1 MKPPNLSE
9 WALRHQ
15 QMVFYLI
22 IVFMIGGVI
31 SYFQLGR
38 AEDPDFT
45 FKVMVV
51 RTLWPG
57 ASAQQVEQQLTERIE
72 KKLAETPWVDVLR
85 TASRPG
91 ESLTV
96 VLLKDYTPKTE
107 VSEAWRQVRKKLDD
121 IHHTLPPGVQG
132 PFPNDEFGDIQIKI
146 FALTAKD
153 DKTGYTMG
161 DLRREADRLARELRR
176 VDDVKKIELIGVQDE
191 KIYIDVSPA
200 RLAAMGLVPGQVF
213 DALQRQNAVAP
224 AGHVETETDRVR
236 LRVSGPFDSVDALRE
251 ATLAVGGRS
260 FRLGDIA
267 RVTRGLADPPQPRMR
282 VAGRDAIGLGVVMAK
297 GGNVIDLGEKLS
309 AAMARLQQDLPVG
322 IEVHVV
328 ADQPQV
334 VKTSLNLFVRT
345 LGEAVLIVL
354 AVSFLSLGWRT
365 GTVVAL
371 SIPLVL
377 AITFLA
383 MKAFGIDLQRIS
395 LGALVIALGL
405 LVDDAIITAEM
416 MVVKMEQGW
425 DRFKAATFAYTST
438 AFPML
443 TGTLITA
450 AGFTPVGFAKSGAGE
465 YTISIFQVVT
475 IALLVSWLVAVVFTP
490 WLGYKLL
497 DPVSLRA
504 IGEKH
509 GGDVYDSPFYRR
521 FRALVEWCLRHRWL
535 VIFATVGFFGL
546 SLVAFNTGVQ
556 KQFFPAASRPEIMV
570 DIWLPQGASLKATER
585 EVKRVEALLAKDD
598 NIVSW
603 SSYIGNGAPRFF
615 LSLDQQLFAD
625 NFGQMVI
632 VTRGLTEREALKN
645 RLEAA
650 FDAADGSWSHLRLR
664 VVRLENGPP
673 VGYPVQFRILGED
686 LAALRDGA
694 ESISTLMR
702 AHPNLRNV
710 NFDWNDRVK
719 SVRVEIDQARA
730 RALGVSSQ
738 DVALTLQGWLVGA
751 TVTQFRE
758 NDQLIDVVWRASV
771 ARSRGPA
778 CGDATA
784 EEDAKIAA
792 SKSGGGIPL
801 ADATPPRCGSPS
813 AASGRAGAERGATA
827 ADNFADPR
835 SLQRLPDLDIV
846 ATSGRHIPLAQ
857 VAKLV
862 PVLEEGLIWRRD
874 RLPAITIRADIVGS
888 LQPQAASV
896 QIDQQL
902 GDLRA
907 KLPPGFRIEVGGSI
921 EESAKGEDSIKA
933 VVPLMIVGVI
943 TLLMIQLQN
952 ISRTIMVLL
961 TAPLGLIGVTL
972 ALLLFQVPYGFV
984 ANLGVIALMGMI
996 LRNSVILVD
1005 QIEQDEAEGKSA
1017 WEAIVSS
1024 TVRRFR
1030 PITLTA
1036 AASVLAMIPLTRQVF
1051 WGPMAV
1057 AIMGGLIVAT
1067 VLTCLFLPAL
1077 YAAWFRVR
1085 EPGTDP
1091 GVEA

>member
-1 MKPPNLSE
+1 MKQINLSE

-15 QMVFYLI
+15 SMVLYLM
-22 IVFMIGGVI
+22 IVFMVGGVI
-31 SYFQLGR
+31 SFFSLGR

-57 ASAQQVEQQLTERIE
+57 ANAQQVEQQLTERIE

-85 TASRPG
+85 TASKPG
-91 ESLTV
+91 ESLTIV
-96 VLLKDYTPKTE
+96 ILKDYTPKTE
-107 VSEAWRQVRKKLDD
+107 VPEAWRQVRKKLDD
-121 IHHTLPPGVQG
+121 IRHTLPAGVQG
-132 PFPNDEFGDIQIKI
+132 PFPNDEFGDVQIKI
-146 FALTAKD
+146 FALTSRD

-161 DLRREADRLARELRR
+161 DLRREADKLARELRR
-176 VDDVKKIELIGVQDE
+176 VPDVKKIELIGVQDE

-200 RLAAMGLVPGQVF
+200 RLAAMGLVPTQVF
-213 DALQRQNAVAP
+213 DALQRQNAVVP
-224 AGHVETETDRVR
+224 AGQVETETDRVR
-236 LRVSGPFDSVDALRE
+236 LRVTGPFDSVDAIRE
-251 ATLAVGGRS
+251 TMLAFGGRS

-267 RVTRGLADPPQPRMR
+267 RVSRGLADPPQPRMR
-282 VAGRDAIGLGVVMAK
+282 FAGRDAIGIGVVMAR
-297 GGNVIDLGEKLS
+297 GGNVIDLGENLAKT
-309 AAMARLQQDLPVG
+309 MNRLQQDLPVG
-322 IEVHVV
+322 MDAHVV
-328 ADQPQV
+328 FDQPQI

-345 LGEAVLIVL
+345 LGEAMAIVL

-377 AITFLA
+377 AMTFLA
-383 MKAFGIDLQRIS
+383 MKLFGIDLQRIS

-405 LVDDAIITAEM
+405 LVDDAIIAAEM

-475 IALLVSWLVAVVFTP
+475 ISLLVSWIVAVVFTP

-497 DPVSLRA
+497 DPVKLRA
-504 IGEKH
+504 VAEKH
-509 GGDVYDSPFYRR
+509 GGDIYNSPFYRR
-521 FRALVEWCLRHRWL
+521 FRALVVWCLRHRWL
-535 VIFATVGFFGL
+535 VIIATIGIFVL
-546 SLVAFNTGVQ
+546 SLVAFNKGVQ
-556 KQFFPAASRPEIMV
+556 KQFFPAASRPEVMI

-585 EVKRVEALLAKDD
+585 EVKRVEALLANDER
-598 NIVSW
+598 IASW

-632 VTRGLTEREALKN
+632 VTKGLNEREEVKN

-650 FDAADGSWSHLRLR
+650 FDAPDGSWAQLRLR

-673 VGYPVQFRILGED
+673 VGYPVQFRVLGED
-686 LAALRDGA
+686 LLALRDNA
-694 ESISTLMR
+694 EGIAAVMR

-710 NFDWNDRVK
+710 NFDWNDRIK
-719 SVRVEIDQARA
+719 SVRVEIDQSRA

-758 NDQLIDVVWRASV
+758 NDQLIDVVWRADGG
-771 ARSRGPA
+771 RRG
-778 CGDATA
+778 D
-784 EEDAKIAA
+784 
-792 SKSGGGIPL
+792 
-801 ADATPPRCGSPS
+801 
-813 AASGRAGAERGATA
+813 
-827 ADNFADPR
+827 ADPR
-835 SLQRLPDLDIV
+835 TLTRLPDLDLV
-846 ATSGRHIPLAQ
+846 TASGRHVPLAQ
-857 VAKLV
+857 VARLV

-874 RLPAITIRADIVGS
+874 RLPTITVRADAVGAM
-888 LQPQAASV
+888 QPQAISA
-896 QIDQQL
+896 QIDEQL
-902 GDLRA
+902 IELRA
-907 KLPPGFRIEVGGSI
+907 KLPPGFRIELGGST
-921 EESAKGEDSIKA
+921 EESAKGENSIKA

-943 TLLMIQLQN
+943 TLLMMQLQS
-952 ISRTIMVLL
+952 ISRTFLVFL

-972 ALLLFQVPYGFV
+972 ALLIFQVPYGFV

-1005 QIEQDEAEGKSA
+1005 QIEQDEQAGKSE
-1017 WEAIVSS
+1017 WEAIVGS

-1030 PITLTA
+1030 PIVLTA
-1036 AASVLAMIPLTRQVF
+1036 GAAILAMIPLTRQVF

-1085 EPGTDP
+1085 EPDG
-1091 GVEA
+1091 EASEA

>member
-1 MKPPNLSE
+1 MKQINLSE

-15 QMVFYLI
+15 QMVLYLI
-22 IVFMIGGVI
+22 IVFMIGGAVA
-31 SYFQLGR
+31 YLQLGR

-45 FKVMVV
+45 FKAMTV

-72 KKLAETPWVDVLR
+72 KKLYETPWVDVLR

-91 ESLTV
+91 ESLSIV
-96 VLLKDYTPKTE
+96 VLKDYTPKTE
-107 VSEAWRQVRKKLDD
+107 VPEAWRQVRKKLDD
-121 IHHTLPPGVQG
+121 IRHTLPPGVQG

-146 FALTAKD
+146 FALTARD
-153 DKTGYTMG
+153 DKTGYGIG

-176 VDDVKKIELIGVQDE
+176 LADVKKVEMIGVQDE
-191 KIYIDVSPA
+191 KIYIDVSPE
-200 RLAAMGLVPGQVF
+200 RLAAMGLAPTQVF

-224 AGHVETETDRVR
+224 AGHVETESDRVR
-236 LRVSGPFDSVDALRE
+236 LRVSGPFDSVDAMRE
-251 ATLAVGGRS
+251 ANLAVGGRA

-267 RVTRGLADPPQPRMR
+267 RVSRGFADPPQPRMR
-282 VAGRDAIGLGVVMAK
+282 VAGREAIGLGVVMAK
-297 GGNVIDLGEKLS
+297 GANVIALGENLS
-309 AAMARLQQDLPVG
+309 EAMKRLQQDLPVG
-322 IEVHVV
+322 IDVHVV
-328 ADQPQV
+328 ADQPLV

-345 LGEAVLIVL
+345 LGEAIIIVL

-377 AITFLA
+377 AMTLIA
-383 MKAFGIDLQRIS
+383 MKVFGIDLQRIS
-395 LGALVIALGL
+395 LGALVISLGL
-405 LVDDAIITAEM
+405 LVDDAIIAAEM

-465 YTISIFQVVT
+465 YTFSIFAVVT
-475 IALLVSWLVAVVFTP
+475 IALLVSWIVAVVFTP
-490 WLGYKLL
+490 YLGYKLL
-497 DPVSLRA
+497 DPAKLRA
-504 IGEKH
+504 IAEKH

-521 FRALVEWCLRHRWL
+521 FRALVVWCLRHRWL
-535 VIFATVGFFGL
+535 VIFATIAAFVL
-546 SLVAFNTGVQ
+546 SLAAFNSAVQ
-556 KQFFPAASRPEIMV
+556 KQFFPAASRPELMV
-570 DIWLPQGASLKATER
+570 DIWLPQGAALKATER
-585 EVKRVEALLAKDD
+585 EVKRVEALVDKDEG
-598 NIVSW
+598 IASW

-625 NFGQMVI
+625 NFGQMII
-632 VTRGLTEREALKN
+632 VTKGLKEREAVKS

-650 FDAADGSWSHLRLR
+650 FDAQDGSWSHLRLR

-686 LAALRDGA
+686 LAALREGA
-694 ESISTLMR
+694 EGISSVMR

-738 DVALTLQGWLVGA
+738 DVALTLQGWLLGA

-758 NDQLIDVVWRASV
+758 NDQLIDVVWRA
-771 ARSRGPA
+771 
-778 CGDATA
+778 
-784 EEDAKIAA
+784 
-792 SKSGGGIPL
+792 
-801 ADATPPRCGSPS
+801 
-813 AASGRAGAERGATA
+813 GAEQGTGAT
-827 ADNFADPR
+827 DGFADPR
-835 SLQRLPDLDIV
+835 TLARLPDLDIV

-857 VAKLV
+857 VARLV

-874 RLPAITIRADIVGS
+874 RLPTITVRADIVGS

-896 QIDQQL
+896 QIDRQL
-902 GDLRA
+902 GALRA
-907 KLPPGFRIEVGGSI
+907 KLPPGFRVEVGGAT
-921 EESAKGEDSIKA
+921 EESAKGENSIMA

-1005 QIEQDEAEGKSA
+1005 QIEQDERAGKSP
-1017 WEAIVSS
+1017 WEAIVGS

-1067 VLTCLFLPAL
+1067 ALTCLFLPAL
-1077 YAAWFRVR
+1077 YAAWFRVK
-1085 EPGTDP
+1085 EPD
-1091 GVEA
+1091 ALHA

>member
-1 MKPPNLSE
+1 MKQVNLSE

-15 QMVFYLI
+15 QMVLYLM
-22 IVFMIGGVI
+22 IVFMVGGVLA
-31 SYFQLGR
+31 FLQLGR

-57 ASAQQVEQQLTERIE
+57 ANAQQVEQQLTERIE

-85 TASRPG
+85 TASKPG
-91 ESLTV
+91 ESLTIV
-96 VLLKDYTPKTE
+96 ILKDYTPKTE
-107 VSEAWRQVRKKLDD
+107 VPEAWRQVRKKLDD
-121 IHHTLPPGVQG
+121 IRHTLPAGVQG
-132 PFPNDEFGDIQIKI
+132 PFPNDEFGDVQIKI

-153 DKTGYTMG
+153 DKAGYGMG
-161 DLRREADRLARELRR
+161 DLRREADKLARELRR
-176 VDDVKKIELIGVQDE
+176 VEDVKKIELIGVQDE

-200 RLAAMGLVPGQVF
+200 RLAAMGLVPTQVF

-224 AGHVETETDRVR
+224 AGHVETATDRVR
-236 LRVSGPFDSVDALRE
+236 LRVTGPFDSVEALRE
-251 ATLAVGGRS
+251 TSLAVGGRA

-282 VAGRDAIGLGVVMAK
+282 VAGREAIGLGVVMAR
-297 GGNVIDLGEKLS
+297 GGNVIDLGDNLS
-309 AAMARLQQDLPVG
+309 KTMTRLQQDLPVG
-322 IEVHVV
+322 IDVHTVF
-328 ADQPQV
+328 DQPQI
-334 VKTSLNLFVRT
+334 VKTSLNLFVQT
-345 LGEAVLIVL
+345 LGEAMIIVL

-377 AITFLA
+377 AMTFLA

-395 LGALVIALGL
+395 LGALVISLGL
-405 LVDDAIITAEM
+405 LVDDAIITVEM

-475 IALLVSWLVAVVFTP
+475 ISLLVSWIVAVVFTP

-497 DPVSLRA
+497 DPVKLRA
-504 IGEKH
+504 IAEKH
-509 GGDVYDSPFYRR
+509 GGDIYDSPFYRR

-535 VIFATVGFFGL
+535 VIFATVGFFAL
-546 SLVAFNTGVQ
+546 SLVAFNKGVQ
-556 KQFFPAASRPEIMV
+556 KQFFPPASRPEIMV

-585 EVKRVEALLAKDD
+585 EVKRVEALLDKDE
-598 NIVSW
+598 NIASW
-603 SSYIGNGAPRFF
+603 SSYVGNGAPRFF

-632 VTRGLTEREALKN
+632 VTKGLKEAVTVKN

-673 VGYPVQFRILGED
+673 VGYPVQFRVLGED
-686 LAALRDGA
+686 LLALRDNA

-702 AHPNLRNV
+702 THPNLRNV

-719 SVRVEIDQARA
+719 AVRVEIDQARA

-758 NDQLIDVVWRASV
+758 NDQLIDVVWRA
-771 ARSRGPA
+771 
-778 CGDATA
+778 
-784 EEDAKIAA
+784 
-792 SKSGGGIPL
+792 
-801 ADATPPRCGSPS
+801 
-813 AASGRAGAERGATA
+813 GAEGGSE
-827 ADNFADPR
+827 NSADPR
-835 SLQRLPDLDIV
+835 TLARLPDLDLV
-846 ATSGRHIPLAQ
+846 SSSGRHIPLAQ
-857 VAKLV
+857 VARLV

-874 RLPAITIRADIVGS
+874 RMPTITVRADIVGS
-888 LQPQAASV
+888 VQPAAASA

-902 GDLRA
+902 AGLRA
-907 KLPPGFRIEVGGSI
+907 KLPPGFRIELGGST
-921 EESAKGEDSIKA
+921 EESAKGENSIKA

-943 TLLMIQLQN
+943 TLLMIQLQS
-952 ISRTIMVLL
+952 ISRTVMVLL

-972 ALLLFQVPYGFV
+972 ALLVFRVPYGFV

-1005 QIEQDEAEGKSA
+1005 QIEQDEASGKSE
-1017 WEAIVSS
+1017 WEAIVGS

-1030 PITLTA
+1030 PIVLTA
-1036 AASVLAMIPLTRQVF
+1036 AAAVLAMIPLTRQVF

-1057 AIMGGLIVAT
+1057 AIMGGLIIAT

-1085 EPGTDP
+1085 EPESGP
-1091 GVEA
+1091 AAA

>member
-1 MKPPNLSE
+1 MKQLNLSE

-15 QMVFYLI
+15 QMVLYLM
-22 IVFMIGGVI
+22 IVLMVGGTLA
-31 SYFQLGR
+31 FFKLGR

-85 TASRPG
+85 TASKPG
-91 ESLTV
+91 ESLTIV
-96 VLLKDYTPKTE
+96 ILKDYTPKTE
-107 VSEAWRQVRKKLDD
+107 VPEAWRQVRKKLDD
-121 IHHTLPPGVQG
+121 IRHTLPAGVQG
-132 PFPNDEFGDIQIKI
+132 PFPNDEFGDVQIKI

-161 DLRREADRLARELRR
+161 DLRREADKLARELRR
-176 VDDVKKIELIGVQDE
+176 VPDVKKIELIGVQDE

-200 RLAAMGLVPGQVF
+200 RLAAMGLAPTQVF
-213 DALQRQNAVAP
+213 DALQRQNAVVP
-224 AGHVETETDRVR
+224 SGHVETETDRVR

-251 ATLAVGGRS
+251 ASLAVGGRS

-282 VAGRDAIGLGVVMAK
+282 VAGRDAVGLGIVMAR
-297 GGNVIDLGEKLS
+297 GGNVIDLGDNLS
-309 AAMARLQQDLPVG
+309 QAMTRLQQDLPVG
-322 IEVHVV
+322 MDVHVV
-328 ADQPQV
+328 FDQPQI

-345 LGEAVLIVL
+345 LGEAMIIVL

-377 AITFLA
+377 AITFLL
-383 MKAFGIDLQRIS
+383 MKVFGIDLQRIS
-395 LGALVIALGL
+395 LGALVISLGL
-405 LVDDAIITAEM
+405 LVDDAIIAVEM

-475 IALLVSWLVAVVFTP
+475 IALLVSWIVAVVFTP

-497 DPVSLRA
+497 DPAKLRA
-504 IGEKH
+504 IAEKH
-509 GGDVYDSPFYRR
+509 GGDIYDSPFYRG
-521 FRALVEWCLRHRWL
+521 FRAIVVWCLRHRWL
-535 VIFATVGFFGL
+535 VIFATVGFFAL
-546 SLVAFNTGVQ
+546 SLVAFNKGVQ
-556 KQFFPAASRPEIMV
+556 KQFFPPASRPEIMI

-585 EVKRVEALLAKDD
+585 EVKRVEALLDKDE
-598 NIVSW
+598 NIASW

-632 VTRGLTEREALKN
+632 ITKGLAEREIVKN

-686 LAALRDGA
+686 LAGLRENA

-719 SVRVEIDQARA
+719 AVRVEIDQARA

-758 NDQLIDVVWRASV
+758 NDQLIDVVWRA
-771 ARSRGPA
+771 
-778 CGDATA
+778 
-784 EEDAKIAA
+784 
-792 SKSGGGIPL
+792 
-801 ADATPPRCGSPS
+801 
-813 AASGRAGAERGATA
+813 GAERA
-827 ADNFADPR
+827 ANGPEFADPR
-835 SLQRLPDLDIV
+835 TLSRLPDLDV
-846 ATSGRHIPLAQ
+846 VSAGGRHIPLAQ
-857 VAKLV
+857 VARLV

-874 RLPAITIRADIVGS
+874 RMPTITVRADIVGS
-888 LQPQAASV
+888 MQPQAASALL
-896 QIDQQL
+896 DQQL
-902 GDLRA
+902 GSLRA
-907 KLPPGFRIEVGGSI
+907 KLPPGFRIEMGGST

-933 VVPLMIVGVI
+933 AVPLMIVGVI
-943 TLLMIQLQN
+943 TLLMIQLQS

-972 ALLLFQVPYGFV
+972 ALLVFQVPYGFV

-1005 QIEQDEAEGKSA
+1005 QIEQDEQSGKSE
-1017 WEAIVSS
+1017 WEAIVGS

-1030 PITLTA
+1030 PIVLTA
-1036 AASVLAMIPLTRQVF
+1036 AAAVLAMIPLTRQVF

-1077 YAAWFRVR
+1077 YAAWYRVK
-1085 EPGTDP
+1085 EPTDDL
-1091 GVEA
+1091 VAA

>member
-1 MKPPNLSE
+1 MKQLNLSE

-15 QMVFYLI
+15 SMVLYLM
-22 IVFMIGGVI
+22 IVFMVGGVI
-31 SYFQLGR
+31 SFFQLGR

-85 TASRPG
+85 TASKPG
-91 ESLTV
+91 ESLTIV
-96 VLLKDYTPKTE
+96 ILKDYTPKTE
-107 VSEAWRQVRKKLDD
+107 VPEAWRQVRKKLDD
-121 IHHTLPPGVQG
+121 IRHTLPAGVQG
-132 PFPNDEFGDIQIKI
+132 PFPNDEFGDVQMKI
-146 FALTAKD
+146 FALTSRD
-153 DKTGYTMG
+153 DKAGYGMG

-176 VDDVKKIELIGVQDE
+176 VEDVKKIELIGVQDE

-200 RLAAMGLVPGQVF
+200 RLAAMGLAPTQVF

-251 ATLAVGGRS
+251 TTLAVGGRS
-260 FRLGDIA
+260 FRLGDIGKI
-267 RVTRGLADPPQPRMR
+267 TRGLADPPQPRMR
-282 VAGRDAIGLGVVMAK
+282 VAGREAVGLGIVMAR
-297 GGNVIDLGEKLS
+297 GGNVIALGENL
-309 AAMARLQQDLPVG
+309 ATTMARLQRDLPVG
-322 IEVHVV
+322 MDVHVV
-328 ADQPQV
+328 FDQPDI

-345 LGEAVLIVL
+345 LGEAILIVL

-377 AITFLA
+377 AMTFFA
-383 MKAFGIDLQRIS
+383 MKIFGIDLQRIS
-395 LGALVIALGL
+395 LGALVISLGL
-405 LVDDAIITAEM
+405 LVDDAIIAAEM

-475 IALLVSWLVAVVFTP
+475 IALLVSWIVAVVFTP
-490 WLGYKLL
+490 YLGYKLL
-497 DPVSLRA
+497 DPAKLRE

-509 GGDVYDSPFYRR
+509 GGDIYDSPFYRR
-521 FRALVEWCLRHRWL
+521 FRALVVWCLRHRWL
-535 VIFATVGFFGL
+535 VIGATVAGFVL
-546 SLVAFNTGVQ
+546 SLMAFNGAVQ
-556 KQFFPAASRPEIMV
+556 KQFFPAASRPELMV

-585 EVKRVEALLAKDD
+585 EVKRVEALIDKDAG
-598 NIVSW
+598 IASW
-603 SSYIGNGAPRFF
+603 SSYVGNGAPRFF

-632 VTRGLTEREALKN
+632 VARGLKEREEVKN

-650 FDAADGSWSHLRLR
+650 FDAADGSWSHLRMR

-694 ESISTLMR
+694 ESISTVMR
-702 AHPNLRNV
+702 AHPSLRNV
-710 NFDWNDRVK
+710 NFDWNDRIK
-719 SVRVEIDQARA
+719 AVRVEIDQARA

-758 NDQLIDVVWRASV
+758 DDQLIDVVWRA
-771 ARSRGPA
+771 
-778 CGDATA
+778 
-784 EEDAKIAA
+784 
-792 SKSGGGIPL
+792 
-801 ADATPPRCGSPS
+801 
-813 AASGRAGAERGATA
+813 GAEGGS
-827 ADNFADPR
+827 DPR
-835 SLQRLPDLDIV
+835 TLTRLPDLDIV
-846 ATSGRHIPLAQ
+846 ASSGRHIPLAQ

-874 RLPAITIRADIVGS
+874 RLPTITVRADVVGS
-888 LQPQAASV
+888 LQPQAASA

-902 GDLRA
+902 ATLKA
-907 KLPPGFRIEVGGSI
+907 KLPPGFRIETGGST
-921 EESAKGEDSIKA
+921 EESAKGENSIKA

-943 TLLMIQLQN
+943 TLLMIQLQS

-972 ALLLFQVPYGFV
+972 ALLVFQVPYGFV

-1005 QIEQDEAEGKSA
+1005 QIEQDEQSGKSE
-1017 WEAIVSS
+1017 WEAIVGS

-1036 AASVLAMIPLTRQVF
+1036 AAAVLAMIPLTRQVF

-1077 YAAWFRVR
+1077 YAAWYRVK
-1085 EPGTDP
+1085 EPTDDL
-1091 GVEA
+1091 AAA

>member
-1 MKPPNLSE
+1 MRQVNLSE

-15 QMVFYLI
+15 SMVLYLM
-22 IVFMIGGVI
+22 IVFMVGGVLA
-31 SYFQLGR
+31 FLKLGR

-85 TASRPG
+85 TASKPG
-91 ESLTV
+91 ESLTIV
-96 VLLKDYTPKTE
+96 ILKDYTPKAE
-107 VSEAWRQVRKKLDD
+107 VPEAWRQVRKKLDD
-121 IHHTLPPGVQG
+121 IRHTLPAGVQG
-132 PFPNDEFGDIQIKI
+132 PFPNDEFGDVQIKI
-146 FALTAKD
+146 FALTSRD
-153 DKTGYTMG
+153 DKAGYGMG

-176 VDDVKKIELIGVQDE
+176 VPDVKKIELIGVQDE

-200 RLAAMGLVPGQVF
+200 RLAAMGLVPTQVF

-224 AGHVETETDRVR
+224 AGHVETATDRVR
-236 LRVSGPFDSVDALRE
+236 LRVSGPFDSVEAIRE
-251 ATLAVGGRS
+251 TMLSVGGRA

-267 RVTRGLADPPQPRMR
+267 RVSRGLADPPQPRMR
-282 VAGRDAIGLGVVMAK
+282 VAGRDAVGLGVVMAR
-297 GGNVIDLGEKLS
+297 GGNVINLGENLS
-309 AAMARLQQDLPVG
+309 ATMARLQQDLPVG
-322 IEVHVV
+322 IDVQVV
-328 ADQPQV
+328 FDQPQI
-334 VKTSLNLFVRT
+334 VKTSLNLFVQT
-345 LGEAVLIVL
+345 LGEAMIIVL

-377 AITFLA
+377 AMTFLA
-383 MKAFGIDLQRIS
+383 MQAFGIDLQRIS
-395 LGALVIALGL
+395 LGALVISLGL
-405 LVDDAIITAEM
+405 LVDDAIITVEM

-465 YTISIFQVVT
+465 YTFSIFAVVT
-475 IALLVSWLVAVVFTP
+475 IALLVSWIVAVVFTP

-497 DPVSLRA
+497 DPAKLRA
-504 IGEKH
+504 IAEKH
-509 GGDVYDSPFYRR
+509 GGDIYDSPFYRR
-521 FRALVEWCLRHRWL
+521 IRALVEWCLRHRWL
-535 VIFATVGFFGL
+535 VIFATVGFFVL
-546 SLVAFNTGVQ
+546 SLVLFNKAVQ
-556 KQFFPAASRPEIMV
+556 KQFFPPASRPEIMV
-570 DIWLPQGASLKATER
+570 DIWLPQGASLKATEH
-585 EVKRVEALLAKDD
+585 EVKRVEALLGKDE
-598 NIVSW
+598 NIASW

-632 VTRGLTEREALKN
+632 VTKGLKEREVVKN

-673 VGYPVQFRILGED
+673 VGYPVQFRVMGED
-686 LAALRDGA
+686 LVALRDNA
-694 ESISTLMR
+694 EGISSLMR

-710 NFDWNDRVK
+710 NFDWNERIK

-758 NDQLIDVVWRASV
+758 NDQLIDVVWRAD
-771 ARSRGPA
+771 AGRGGA
-778 CGDATA
+778 GD
-784 EEDAKIAA
+784 
-792 SKSGGGIPL
+792 L
-801 ADATPPRCGSPS
+801 V
-813 AASGRAGAERGATA
+813 
-827 ADNFADPR
+827 DPR
-835 SLQRLPDLDIV
+835 TLSRLPDLDLV
-846 ATSGRHIPLAQ
+846 STSGRHIPLAQ
-857 VAKLV
+857 VARLV
-862 PVLEEGLIWRRD
+862 PVLEDGLIWRRD
-874 RLPAITIRADIVGS
+874 RMPTITVRADVVGS
-888 LQPQAASV
+888 VQPQAASA

-902 GDLRA
+902 AELRA
-907 KLPPGFRIEVGGSI
+907 KLPPGFRIEVGGST
-921 EESAKGEDSIKA
+921 EESAKGENSIKA

-943 TLLMIQLQN
+943 TLLMIQLQS

-1005 QIEQDEAEGKSA
+1005 QIEQDEADGKSE
-1017 WEAIVSS
+1017 WEAIVGS

-1030 PITLTA
+1030 PIVLTA
-1036 AASVLAMIPLTRQVF
+1036 AAAVLAMIPLTRQVF

-1077 YAAWFRVR
+1077 YAAWFRVK
-1085 EPGTDP
+1085 EPSVQP
-1091 GVEA
+1091 SAA

>member
-1 MKPPNLSE
+1 MKRINLSE
-9 WALRHQ
+9 WSLRHP
-15 QMVFYLI
+15 QMVLYLI
-22 IVFMIGGVI
+22 IVFMVGGVI

-85 TASRPG
+85 TASKPG
-91 ESLTV
+91 ESLTIV
-96 VLLKDYTPKTE
+96 ILKDYTPKTE
-107 VSEAWRQVRKKLDD
+107 VPEAWRQVRKKLDD
-121 IHHTLPPGVQG
+121 IRHTLPAGVQG
-132 PFPNDEFGDIQIKI
+132 PFPNDEFGDVQIKI
-146 FALTAKD
+146 FALTANEKA
-153 DKTGYTMG
+153 GYGMG
-161 DLRREADRLARELRR
+161 DLRREADKLARELRR
-176 VDDVKKIELIGVQDE
+176 VEDVKKIELIGVQDE

-200 RLAAMGLVPGQVF
+200 RLSAMGLVPTQVF

-224 AGHVETETDRVR
+224 AGQVETETDRVR
-236 LRVSGPFDSVDALRE
+236 LRVTGPFDSVEALRE
-251 ATLAVGGRS
+251 ANLAVGGRS

-282 VAGRDAIGLGVVMAK
+282 VAGRDAIGLGVVMAR
-297 GGNVIDLGEKLS
+297 GGNVISLGDNLS
-309 AAMARLQQDLPVG
+309 KAMARLQQDLPVG
-322 IEVHVV
+322 MDVHVV
-328 ADQPQV
+328 ADQPQI
-334 VKTSLNLFVRT
+334 VKTSLNLFVQT
-345 LGEAVLIVL
+345 LGEAMVIVL

-377 AITFLA
+377 AMTFLA

-395 LGALVIALGL
+395 LGALVISLGL
-405 LVDDAIITAEM
+405 LVDDAIITVEM

-465 YTISIFQVVT
+465 YTFSIFAVVT
-475 IALLVSWLVAVVFTP
+475 IALLVSWIVAVIFTP
-490 WLGYKLL
+490 YLGYRLL
-497 DPVSLRA
+497 DPAKLRA
-504 IGEKH
+504 IAEKH
-509 GGDVYDSPFYRR
+509 GGDIYDSPFYRR

-535 VIFATVGFFGL
+535 VILSTVAVFGL
-546 SLVAFNTGVQ
+546 SLVAFNKGVQ
-556 KQFFPAASRPEIMV
+556 KQFFPAASRPEIMI

-585 EVKRVEALLAKDD
+585 EVKRVEALLDKDEH
-598 NIVSW
+598 IASW

-632 VTRGLTEREALKN
+632 VTKGLKEREIVKN

-686 LAALRDGA
+686 LAALRDNA
-694 ESISTLMR
+694 EAISGVMR

-719 SVRVEIDQARA
+719 AVRVEIDQARA

-758 NDQLIDVVWRASV
+758 ADQLIDVVWRAGLD
-771 ARSRGPA
+771 R
-778 CGDATA
+778 
-784 EEDAKIAA
+784 
-792 SKSGGGIPL
+792 
-801 ADATPPRCGSPS
+801 
-813 AASGRAGAERGATA
+813 GAEGY
-827 ADNFADPR
+827 ADPR
-835 SLQRLPDLDIV
+835 TLNRLPDLDLIAV
-846 ATSGRHIPLAQ
+846 SGRHIPLAQ
-857 VAKLV
+857 VARLV

-874 RLPAITIRADIVGS
+874 RLPTITVRADMVGS
-888 LQPQAASV
+888 MQPQAASA
-896 QIDQQL
+896 QLDEQL
-902 GDLRA
+902 GSLRA
-907 KLPPGFRIEVGGSI
+907 KLPPGFRIEMGGST
-921 EESAKGEDSIKA
+921 EESAKGENSIKA

-943 TLLMIQLQN
+943 TLLMIQLQS

-972 ALLLFQVPYGFV
+972 ALLIFQVPYGFV

-1005 QIEQDEAEGKSA
+1005 QIEQDETDGKSP
-1017 WEAIVSS
+1017 WEAIVGS

-1030 PITLTA
+1030 PIVLTA
-1036 AASVLAMIPLTRQVF
+1036 AAAVLAMIPLTRQVF

-1085 EPGTDP
+1085 EPNEGAT
-1091 GVEA
+1091 AA